1 MEETGPIIHS
11 RLMRRN
17 RNFSKNPYSV
27 DLWYL
32 NVIFR
37 ISPADDTA
45 RNGA

>member
-1 MEETGPIIHS
+1 MEETVPIIHS

-17 RNFSKNPYSV
+17 TNFSKNPYSV

-32 NVIFR
+32 RVIFE
-37 ISPADDTA
+37 IPPADDSA